1 MGMRFRK
8 SIKIAPGIRLSAT
21 QRGLGV
27 RVGGRGGGISFSP
40 SGMRVNAGIPGTGL
54 FWSERIGSRTSIRPQ
69 TRASSSANAGP
80 IQGGQIEP
88 QLRIVLD
95 DETGEVQLLD
105 DNTGQPL
112 KPSTLKAIKQQ
123 QAEAIRKRLK
133 VMVNN
138 INETR
143 ELLTVLHAD
152 MQAPI
157 AQPYSPIPFTETQP
171 ADPDFPVRTLVHLIW
186 PPAERRRQQAIES
199 LEASHH
205 AAVHAW
211 EATRD
216 QHDADQEGA
225 KRKHARAQQGDLASM
240 EALLGETLEEVD
252 WPYETLVAWEFV
264 SEHQLMI
271 DIDFPEIEML
281 PARHA
286 TLAAR
291 GLKVNI
297 RKLAARDLNE
307 LYARHVSSIGVKL
320 AGVCFQ
326 MMPTIQE
333 ITLSGY
339 SQRLDR
345 STGHERDDYLYSVRL
360 TRDQWQLLNFE
371 APGDIDAF
379 DCLGNFEIQRK
390 VLASWVMKPIK
401 PLQI

>member
-27 RVGGRGGGISFSP
+27 RLGGRGGGISFSP
-40 SGMRVNAGIPGTGL
+40 TGTHINAGIPGTGL
-54 FWSERIGSRTSIRPQ
+54 SWSERISSGASARPRTRTTSF
-69 TRASSSANAGP
+69 AKAGLS
-80 IQGGQIEP
+80 QQEQIEL

-95 DETGEVQLLD
+95 DATGEVQLLD
-105 DNTGQPL
+105 GNTGQLLNQPV
-112 KPSTLKAIKQQ
+112 LKAVKQQ
-123 QAEAIRKRLK
+123 QGEAIRKRLEL
-133 VMVNN
+133 MVQN

-143 ELLTVLHAD
+143 ESLALLHAD

-157 AQPYSPIPFTETQP
+157 TQPFIPTPFTEAQP
-171 ADPDFPVRTLVHLIW
+171 ADPDLPARKFLHLLW
-186 PPAERRRQQAIES
+186 PPAERQRQQAIE
-199 LEASHH
+199 LLRASHH
-205 AAVHAW
+205 AAVHKW
-211 EATRD
+211 ETARK
-216 QHDADQEGA
+216 QHDEDQESA
-225 KRKHARAQQGDLASM
+225 KLQHVRGQQGDLASM
-240 EALLGETLEEVD
+240 EALLEEALSEVD
-252 WPYETLVAWEFV
+252 WPYETLVVWEFF
-264 SEHQLMI
+264 SAHRLMI

-281 PARHA
+281 PARRA

-333 ITLSGY
+333 IILSGY

-345 STGHERDDYLYSVRL
+345 STGYGRDDYLYSVRL

-371 APGDIDAF
+371 APCDIDAF
-379 DCLGNFEIQRK
+379 DCLGRFEIQRK
-390 VLASWVMKPIK
+390 VLASWAMKPIE
-401 PLQI
+401 PLQV

>member
-27 RVGGRGGGISFSP
+27 RVGGRGGGISISP
-40 SGMRVNAGIPGTGL
+40 SGSRVSAGIPGTGL
-54 FWSERIGSRTSIRPQ
+54 SWSERIGSRTSARAR
-69 TRASSSANAGP
+69 TRASSSAKAGASEEER
-80 IQGGQIEP
+80 IEL
-88 QLRIVLD
+88 QLQIVLD

-105 DNTGQPL
+105 GNTGQPL

-123 QAEAIRKRLK
+123 QADAIRKRLE
-133 VMVNN
+133 VMVNS

-157 AQPYSPIPFTETQP
+157 AYPYRPIPFTEARP
-171 ADPDFPVRTLVHLIW
+171 ADPNFPVKKLVHLIW
-186 PPAERRRQQAIES
+186 PPAESRRKQAIES
-199 LEASHH
+199 LKASHH
-205 AAVHAW
+205 VDLKEW
-211 EATRD
+211 ETTRD
-216 QHDADQEGA
+216 QHDAYQESV
-225 KRKHARAQQGDLASM
+225 KLQHARGQQGDLASM
-240 EALLGETLEEVD
+240 EALLGEALEEVD
-252 WPYETLVAWEFV
+252 WPYETIVAWEFV
-264 SEHQLMI
+264 SPQRLMI

-281 PARHA
+281 PARRA

-339 SQRLDR
+339 SQRIDR

-360 TRDQWQLLNFE
+360 KRDQWQLLNFE

-379 DCLGNFEIQRK
+379 ECLGSFEIQRK
-390 VLASWVMKPIK
+390 VLASWAMKPIEPFK
-401 PLQI
+401 S

>member
-40 SGMRVNAGIPGTGL
+40 SGTRVSAGIPGTGL
-54 FWSERIGSRTSIRPQ
+54 SWSERISSGNSARPR
-69 TRASSSANAGP
+69 TRASSSTKAGVS
-80 IQGGQIEP
+80 QQEKIEL
-88 QLRIVLD
+88 QLQIVLD
-95 DETGEVQLLD
+95 DATGEVQLLD
-105 DNTGQPL
+105 GNTEQPL
-112 KPSTLKAIKQQ
+112 NPSMLKAVKQQ
-123 QAEAIRKRLK
+123 QGEAIRNRLE
-133 VMVNN
+133 VMVQN

-143 ELLTVLHAD
+143 ESLAVLHAD

-157 AQPYSPIPFTETQP
+157 AQPFIPTPFAEVRP
-171 ADPDFPVRTLVHLIW
+171 ADSHLPVRKFLHLIW
-186 PPAERRRQQAIES
+186 PPAERRRQQAIE
-199 LEASHH
+199 LLKTNHH
-205 AAVHAW
+205 AAVHKW
-211 EATRD
+211 EIARKQYD
-216 QHDADQEGA
+216 EDQESA
-225 KRKHARAQQGDLASM
+225 KLQHVRGQQGDLASM
-240 EALLGETLEEVD
+240 EALLEKALSEVD

-264 SEHQLMI
+264 SAHRLMI

-281 PARHA
+281 PARRA

-326 MMPTIQE
+326 KMTTIQE

-379 DCLGNFEIQRK
+379 DCLGRFEIQRK
-390 VLASWVMKPIK
+390 VLASWVMKPIE
-401 PLQI
+401 PFQV